1 MNNGGRGQVKA
12 QNGLIAALDVGSTKV
27 CCFIARVAA
36 GKGAKIVGI
45 GHQVSN
51 GIRTGAIVDMDAAE
65 ACIRS
70 TVESAE
76 KMAGENIRRVIV
88 NLSAGDPTSR
98 LVAHDISIAGHQV
111 GDADLRR
118 ILDPGTLS
126 KERPGNRELVHSIAV
141 GYSIDGCRGV
151 RDPRGMFGERLGVN
165 LHTVSASA
173 GAVRNLVTCISR
185 CHLGV
190 ETKVVSPYAS
200 ALACL
205 VEDEKKLGVT
215 CIDMGG
221 GTTSIAVF
229 FDGELVHIDSLPIGG
244 VHVTNDIARG
254 LSTPLAHAERM
265 KTLYGSA
272 IPSPSDE
279 HELITVPPIGEKISA
294 DTGQVP
300 RSMLIG
306 IIRPRLEET
315 FEMVRARLQEAG
327 FEKVAGR
334 RVVLTGGASQLPGA
348 GDLAAMILDKQV
360 RIGRPKPMEGL
371 TEAVGG
377 PAFATTA
384 GLLIYALND
393 LADAPEGVY
402 RPTEEPNG
410 RFGRLGQWLR
420 ENF

>member
-1 MNNGGRGQVKA
+1 MNNRRGQMKTR
-12 QNGLIAALDVGSTKV
+12 NGLIAVLDVGSTKV
-27 CCFIARVAA
+27 CCLIARAPA
-36 GKGAKIVGI
+36 GKGANIVGI

-51 GIRTGAIVDMDAAE
+51 GIRTGAIVDMEAA
-65 ACIRS
+65 AASIRS
-70 TVESAE
+70 TVETAE
-76 KMAGENIRRVIV
+76 KMAGENISQVIV
-88 NLSAGDPTSR
+88 NLSAGEPESR
-98 LVAHDISIAGHQV
+98 LIAYDISIAGHQV

-118 ILDPGTLS
+118 ILDPSTIS
-126 KERPGNRELVHSIAV
+126 KENLGNRELVHSIAV

-151 RDPRGMFGERLGVN
+151 RDPRGMYGERLGVN
-165 LHTVSASA
+165 LHTVSASG

-190 ETKVVSPYAS
+190 EGKVVSPYAS

-229 FDGELVHIDSLPIGG
+229 FDGELVHIDTLPIGG

-265 KTLYGSA
+265 KTLYGSV

-279 HELITVPPIGEKISA
+279 YELITVPPIGEKMSA
-294 DTGQVP
+294 NSSQVP

-315 FEMVRARLQEAG
+315 FEMVRARLQDAG
-327 FEKVAGR
+327 FDKAAGR
-334 RVVLTGGASQLPGA
+334 RVVLTGGAAQLPGA

-371 TEAVGG
+371 TDAVGG

-384 GLLIYALND
+384 GLLVYALND

-410 RFGRLGQWLR
+410 HFGRLGQWIR

>member
-1 MNNGGRGQVKA
+1 MKTR
-12 QNGLIAALDVGSTKV
+12 NGLIAVLDVGSTKV
-27 CCFIARVAA
+27 CCLIARVPA

-51 GIRTGAIVDMDAAE
+51 GIRAGAIVDMDAAE
-65 ACIRS
+65 ASIRS
-70 TVESAE
+70 TVETAE
-76 KMAGENIRRVIV
+76 KMAGENISQVIV
-88 NLSAGDPTSR
+88 NLSAGEPESR
-98 LVAHDISIAGHQV
+98 LIAYDISIAGHQI

-118 ILDPGTLS
+118 ILDPDSLS
-126 KERPGNRELVHSIAV
+126 QENLGNRELVHSIAV

-151 RDPRGMFGERLGVN
+151 RDPRGMYGERLGVN
-165 LHTVSASA
+165 LHTVSALS

-190 ETKVVSPYAS
+190 EGKVVSSYAS

-229 FDGELVHIDSLPIGG
+229 FDGELVHIDSLSIGG

-265 KTLYGSA
+265 KTLYGSV

-294 DTGQVP
+294 NTGQVP

-315 FEMVRARLQEAG
+315 FEMVRARLQDAG
-327 FEKVAGR
+327 FDKVAGR
-334 RVVLTGGASQLPGA
+334 RVVLTGGAAQLPGA
-348 GDLAAMILDKQV
+348 ADLAAMILDKQV

-371 TEAVGG
+371 TDAVGG

-384 GLLIYALND
+384 GLLVYALND
-393 LADAPEGVY
+393 LADAPEGAY
-402 RPTEEPNG
+402 RPTEGPNG
-410 RFGRLGQWLR
+410 RFGRLGQWIR

>member
-1 MNNGGRGQVKA
+1 MNNGRGQMKT

-27 CCFIARVAA
+27 CCFIARAPA

-88 NLSAGDPTSR
+88 NLSAGDPASR
-98 LVAHDISIAGHQV
+98 LVAYDISIAGHQV

-118 ILDPGTLS
+118 ILDPGSLT
-126 KERPGNRELVHSIAV
+126 KEPLGNRELVHSIAV

-173 GAVRNLVTCISR
+173 GAVRNLATCISR

-254 LSTPLAHAERM
+254 LTTPLAHAERM
-265 KTLYGSA
+265 KTLYGSV

-294 DTGQVP
+294 DTGRVP

-315 FEMVRARLQEAG
+315 FEMVRARLRDAG

-348 GDLAAMILDKQV
+348 GDLAAIILDKQV
-360 RIGRPKPMEGL
+360 RIGRPKPMDGL
-371 TEAVGG
+371 AEAVGG
-377 PAFATTA
+377 PAFATTT

-393 LADAPEGVY
+393 LADAPEGAY

-410 RFGRLGQWLR
+410 RFGRLGQWIR

>member
-265 KTLYGSA
+265 KTLYGSV

-306 IIRPRLEET
+306 IIRPRVEET

-334 RVVLTGGASQLPGA
+334 RVVLTGGASQLPGT

-393 LADAPEGVY
+393 LTDTPEGVY

>member
-1 MNNGGRGQVKA
+1 MKA
-12 QNGLIAALDVGSTKV
+12 RNGLIAVLDVGSTKV
-27 CCFIARVAA
+27 CCLIARAPA
-36 GKGAKIVGI
+36 GKGATIVGI

-51 GIRTGAIVDMDAAE
+51 GIRTGSIVDMDAAE

-76 KMAGENIRRVIV
+76 KMAGENISQVVV
-88 NLSAGDPTSR
+88 NLSAGVPESK
-98 LVAHDISIAGHQV
+98 LIAYDISIAGHQV

-118 ILDPGTLS
+118 ILDPATSS
-126 KERPGNRELVHSIAV
+126 KENLGTRELIHSIAV

-151 RDPRGMFGERLGVN
+151 RDPRGMYGERLGVN

-173 GAVRNLVTCISR
+173 GAARNLVNCISR

-200 ALACL
+200 ALSCL

-265 KTLYGSA
+265 KTLYGSV

-279 HELITVPPIGEKISA
+279 HELITVPPIGEKTSA
-294 DTGQVP
+294 NSGQVP

-315 FEMVRARLQEAG
+315 FEMVRARLQDAG
-327 FEKVAGR
+327 FDKVAGR
-334 RVVLTGGASQLPGA
+334 RVVLTGGAAQLPGA

-371 TEAVGG
+371 TDAVGG

-393 LADAPEGVY
+393 LADAPEGAY
-402 RPTEEPNG
+402 RPTEESND
-410 RFGRLGQWLR
+410 RFGRLGQWIR